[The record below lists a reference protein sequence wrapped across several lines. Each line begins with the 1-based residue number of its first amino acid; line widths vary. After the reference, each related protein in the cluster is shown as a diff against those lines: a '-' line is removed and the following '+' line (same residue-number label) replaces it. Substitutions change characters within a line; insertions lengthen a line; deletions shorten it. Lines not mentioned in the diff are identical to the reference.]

1 MSDGSSLPV
10 YEQEVVQMHLKV
22 AAPEIVHWIDEL
34 ALVPMYAKLRDMIGV
49 KDVFYLEFLMK

>member
-1 MSDGSSLPV
+1 
-10 YEQEVVQMHLKV
+10 MHLKV